1 MKKIS
6 SKNQKIFIDTMKQ
19 ELIKIKAE
27 PFISDPLQFDLKT
40 KYGIYWIRVDYDQ
53 TLVYSIFGRFV
64 SPELAPLDF
73 DGINYFSG
81 KWNHHL
87 GPEGKPETKAQIII
101 DRIKIL
107 LK

>member
-1 MKKIS
+1 MKIPL
-6 SKNQKIFIDTMKQ
+6 KNQKIFIDKMKA
-19 ELIKIKAE
+19 ELIKINAE

-40 KYGIYWIRVDYDQ
+40 KYGIYWIRIDYDQ
-53 TLVYSIFGRFV
+53 SLVYSVFGRFV
-64 SPELAPLDF
+64 NPDLAPLDF

-87 GPEGKPETKAQIII
+87 SGEGKPEKKAEIIME
-101 DRIKIL
+101 RIKYL

>member
-40 KYGIYWIRVDYDQ
+40 KYGILWLRIDTDQ
-53 TLVYSIFGRFV
+53 SSCFSVFGRFV
-64 SPELAPLDF
+64 EVSKVKYNLF
-73 DGINYFSG
+73 DNINSYSG

-87 GPEGKPETKAQIII
+87 IEENPKNAVNQIINNYKFLI
-101 DRIKIL
+101 N
-107 LK
+107 